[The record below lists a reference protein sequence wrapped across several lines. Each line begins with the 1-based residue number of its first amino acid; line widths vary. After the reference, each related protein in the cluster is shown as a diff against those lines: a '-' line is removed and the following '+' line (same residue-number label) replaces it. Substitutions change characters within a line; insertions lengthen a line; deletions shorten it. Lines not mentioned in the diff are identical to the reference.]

1 MLGRIDQK
9 QKSTPQEGTD
19 ENFGKS
25 TNILTPCALKV
36 NFQIYGRR
44 MRTRFAP
51 RKLARAIPT
60 HGQMNQKQKST
71 PQEGAL
77 LFFGGSD
84 ENRTRVQRF
93 IDITFSVGS
102 QSIRFPTSGCRVT
115 GFRQGSSLMRDRY
128 KSNSRFTCTTDL
140 THGGGRSPPSRYG
153 RHY

>member
-1 MLGRIDQK
+1 M
-9 QKSTPQEGTD
+9 
-19 ENFGKS
+19 S
-25 TNILTPCALKV
+25 TNILTPCVLKV

-51 RKLARAIPT
+51 RKTCASDPDAWADEPKTKEHPAR
-60 HGQMNQKQKST
+60 GRS
-71 PQEGAL
+71 
-77 LFFGGSD
+77 FVFGGSD

-102 QSIRFPTSGCRVT
+102 QSIKFPTSGCRVT
-115 GFRQGSSLMRDRY
+115 GFRQGSFLMRDRY
-128 KSNSRFTCTTDL
+128 KSNSRFTCTTNL